1 MARTS
6 LKWRLALV
14 VGSLLWL
21 VSAVGAAQDV
31 TEKLRDRIDVTDK
44 RLYEVERGLSE
55 RLIRIETNF
64 ETLSFW
70 VRGIG
75 GALVL
80 QLLGRG
86 LDYFFA
92 IRKAVR
98 DRSPGDGGEHSA
110 DE

>member
-1 MARTS
+1 MARKS

-31 TEKLRDRIDVTDK
+31 TERLRDRIDTIEK
-44 RLYEVERGLSE
+44 RTYEVERGLSD

-98 DRSPGDGGEHSA
+98 ERGPDEGKHSA

>member
-21 VSAVGAAQDV
+21 ASAAVVAQDV
-31 TEKLRDRIDVTDK
+31 TEKLRDRIDATD
-44 RLYEVERGLSE
+44 RRVYEVERNLSD

-75 GALVL
+75 GALAL

-98 DRSPGDGGEHSA
+98 DRSPGDGGKHSA